1 MQNRL
6 KVNGIFIRLSE
17 MITLTTQYNKDDGLY
32 CDYDTVIKLLDA
44 AADVMN
50 NHPHMIRPANITD
63 DIPWS
68 DACNPE
74 DQSTPFEYKADMSI
88 EEYEKMRTAYDLDH
102 QSENEVMDGID
113 FQIEKKAEELAHA
126 EEETETLF
134 YNS

>member
-6 KVNGIFIRLSE
+6 KVNEIFIRLSE

-32 CDYDTVIKLLDA
+32 CDYDAVIELLDA
-44 AADVMN
+44 AADIMN
-50 NHPHMIRPANITD
+50 NHAHMTRPSNIPD

-88 EEYEKMRTAYDLDH
+88 EDYEMMRTAYDLGH
-102 QSENEVMDGID
+102 QCDNEVIDGID
-113 FQIEKKAEELAHA
+113 FLNEKKAEELAHA

-134 YNS
+134 YDS